1 MSLKARIGFIA
12 CLLFITGISQAQEYT
27 FKYQRKLDG
36 INDSWHR
43 LIIPKDAYSNLNQ
56 DFSDIRVLGLKE
68 NGDTIEAPYILKTL
82 SDSYD
87 NKKVEFKIINQVNNS
102 AGYYYTFELSES
114 QFVNH
119 INLEFNKLNFDWLVS
134 LEGSQNQQE
143 WFSVSDNYRIL
154 SINNAHTSYS
164 YTKLEF
170 NQVKFKYLRLR
181 IPSSKKPGFAK
192 AIIEQK
198 KLVKGEY
205 IVPLITSH
213 RVVENKKKDR
223 TVILINFDQISPISY
238 LELNVKDSTDY
249 YRSVTVEYAA
259 DSIKN
264 NSGWHYLYRS
274 LFSSTLSSL
283 NQRGFIFP
291 NRTMKHLKV
300 IINNGDNEPLTFGQ
314 TKLHGNPHELI
325 IRFTESANYYFT
337 YGNASAY
344 VPNYDISRFENNI
357 PVERKKLIIRD
368 EELAESL
375 AEGVKQEPLFKDSIW
390 LWAIMIIAIFI
401 LGWFSLKMLKNN

>member
-1 MSLKARIGFIA
+1 MLLKLQIFLVA
-12 CLLFITGISQAQEYT
+12 CLSMITSTIQAQEYT
-27 FKYQRKLDG
+27 FTYQRKLDG

-56 DFSDIRVLGLKE
+56 DFSDIRILGLKE

-87 NKKVEFKIINQVNNS
+87 NKEVEFKIINQVNNS

-264 NSGWHYLYRS
+264 NSGWHYLYKS

-283 NQRGFIFP
+283 NKGGFIFP
-291 NRTMKHLKV
+291 NRT
-300 IINNGDNEPLTFGQ
+300 
-314 TKLHGNPHELI
+314 
-325 IRFTESANYYFT
+325 
-337 YGNASAY
+337 
-344 VPNYDISRFENNI
+344 
-357 PVERKKLIIRD
+357 RK
-368 EELAESL
+368 S
-375 AEGVKQEPLFKDSIW
+375 VV
-390 LWAIMIIAIFI
+390 
-401 LGWFSLKMLKNN
+401 